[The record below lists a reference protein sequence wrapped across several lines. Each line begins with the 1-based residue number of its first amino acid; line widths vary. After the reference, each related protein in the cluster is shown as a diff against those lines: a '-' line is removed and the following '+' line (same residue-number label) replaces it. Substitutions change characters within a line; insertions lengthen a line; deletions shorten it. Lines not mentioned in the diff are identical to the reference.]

1 MEVKIV
7 IPELDLN
14 FLGAAFD
21 LDPTSALIVLFV
33 VSPFLIF
40 ILFLPAII
48 ELKKPRDRGPRLIMD
63 KIPTPKLSFLYGIVP
78 LDKVEFEW
86 ERDFDLS
93 LIHSVAAII
102 EVLPK
107 FEA

>member
-7 IPELDLN
+7 ISELDLN
-14 FLGAAFD
+14 FLGAAVV
-21 LDPTSALIVLFV
+21 LDPTSALIVLFLG
-33 VSPFLIF
+33 PFLIL
-40 ILFLPAII
+40 ILFLPAIV

-78 LDKVEFEW
+78 LDIVEFDGEK
-86 ERDFDLS
+86 DFDLS